1 MGQVRILLQDAFQGF
16 SDFGDHL
23 SFLLR
28 GNAIAS
34 DAYAYE
40 RHEESPSDLP
50 FGMNGSALE
59 LNVGS
64 SLEGI
69 KVGAGT
75 SLVTWCN
82 DCNPRPT

>member
-1 MGQVRILLQDAFQGF
+1 LQGF

-28 GNAIAS
+28 GNAIAG

-59 LNVGS
+59 FNVGS
-64 SLEGI
+64 
-69 KVGAGT
+69 
-75 SLVTWCN
+75 
-82 DCNPRPT
+82 

>member
-1 MGQVRILLQDAFQGF
+1 VGQVRILVEDALQGF

-28 GNAIAS
+28 GNAIAG

-59 LNVGS
+59 FNVWS

-75 SLVTWCN
+75 SLVTRCN
-82 DCNPRPT
+82 YYNPSST